1 MNDSYRIVSSL
12 FERLAIMAKKTTV
25 AAVESTLPATTV
37 EYKSYR
43 DFGYSVAG
51 KSDAVRADGA
61 WALDNIK
68 GFPEDIESEAKSE
81 LYEGFRQRYAE
92 RNPEVE
98 YAVIDGNYLPVS
110 QLNGDTKIL
119 ERLNIGVIH
128 AFSYT
133 QQAFGALKET
143 DLQKYELLKDI
154 RTKASKYCFNCLADL
169 KAAARKVQ
177 KLRNPESTTRAAT
190 DAFNVA
196 AAKMLSK
203 MKERVKSAAAR
214 GDVSADAKALDAAI
228 IAFKVKYE
236 TATGHAVTE

>member
-1 MNDSYRIVSSL
+1 
-12 FERLAIMAKKTTV
+12 MAKKTAV
-25 AAVESTLPATTV
+25 AAAVESTFSTPV
-37 EYKSYR
+37 EYKSIR

-61 WALDNIK
+61 WALDNIA
-68 GFPEDIESEAKSE
+68 GFPDDIGSEPKAD
-81 LYEGFRQRYAE
+81 LYEGFRQRYSE

-143 DLQKYELLKDI
+143 DLNKYNLLKDI
-154 RTKASKYCFNCLADL
+154 RTKVNKYCFNCLADL

-177 KLRNPESTTRAAT
+177 KLRNPESSTRAAT

-203 MKERVKSAAAR
+203 MKERAKSAAAR
-214 GDVSADAKALDAAI
+214 GDVTADAKALDAAI